1 MAQLTAQVISY
12 DEEFKRQVARLIR
25 ACGVPV
31 GIVEGRSAE
40 GIGPDLVVVDI
51 RSDSSSG
58 MAAIER
64 LRASSASLS
73 IFAVAA
79 SAEPDLILQSMRA
92 GANEFFPWN
101 AAEGS
106 QQARATEETFHGA
119 VRKTA
124 ARREAASAGAKP
136 PCVTHVVLGAKGGA
150 GTPTV
155 AVNCGVE
162 LARLTKRATLVVDLK
177 TCLGEVALFLGVRPR
192 FTVLDAIENLHRLD
206 KNFLTELVAKHK
218 SGLDILAGSEQFDRP
233 NAQDSGAVEE
243 LLRVVA
249 KAYDYVVID
258 AGNVINAIGVAALYA
273 ADTIFLVTNPDV
285 PSIRNA
291 QRLVERVRQLGAG
304 SERIKI
310 LLNRVSENHLIAP
323 KQIETALGY
332 GIHHTFSS
340 DYRTVSTALNSG
352 VPLALTNSTEIA
364 TQFDSFTRQLGA
376 GSERVKVL
384 LNRVSENHLIAPK
397 QIETALGY
405 GIHHTFSSDYRT
417 VSEALNSGVPLALTN
432 NSDIASQFGS
442 FTRQLVGRQDE
453 AKPEPE
459 KKRAFLG
466 LL

>member
-1 MAQLTAQVISY
+1 MAQLTAQVVSF
-12 DEEFKRQVARLIR
+12 DDEFKRQVARLVR

-51 RSDSSSG
+51 RSDASSG

-64 LRASSASLS
+64 LRAGSGTLA
-73 IFAVAA
+73 IFAIAA
-79 SAEPDLILQSMRA
+79 AAEPDLILQAMRA

-106 QQARATEETFHGA
+106 QAAHATEESFHGA
-119 VRKTA
+119 VRRTA

-136 PCVTHVVLGAKGGA
+136 PCVTHAFLGAKGGA
-150 GTPTV
+150 GTTTV

-162 LARLTKRATLVVDLK
+162 LARLTKRPTVVVDLK
-177 TCLGEVALFLGVRPR
+177 NCLGEVALFLGVRPR

-233 NAQDSGAVEE
+233 NAQDAGAVEE
-243 LLRVVA
+243 LLRVLA
-249 KAYDYVVID
+249 KTYDYVIID
-258 AGNVINAIGVAALYA
+258 AGNVINACVAAALYA

-291 QRLVERVRQLGAG
+291 QRLVDRVRQLGAG
-304 SERIKI
+304 SERVKV
-310 LLNRVSENHLIAP
+310 LLNRVSDQHLIAP

-332 GIHHTFSS
+332 GIHHSFAS

-352 VPLALTNSTEIA
+352 VPLSMSNNSEIA
-364 TQFDSFTRQLGA
+364 A
-376 GSERVKVL
+376 
-384 LNRVSENHLIAPK
+384 
-397 QIETALGY
+397 
-405 GIHHTFSSDYRT
+405 
-417 VSEALNSGVPLALTN
+417 
-432 NSDIASQFGS
+432 QFGS
-442 FTRQLVGRQDE
+442 FSRQLVGMADE
-453 AKPEPE
+453 VKPEPE
-459 KKRAFLG
+459 RRRAFLG
-466 LL
+466 VF

>member
-12 DEEFKRQVARLIR
+12 DEQFKQQAARLIR

-64 LRASSASLS
+64 LRASSTTLS

-106 QQARATEETFHGA
+106 QQARATEESFHGA

-124 ARREAASAGAKP
+124 ARRDAASAGAKP
-136 PCVTHVVLGAKGGA
+136 PCVTHVFLGAKGGA
-150 GTPTV
+150 GTTTV

-162 LARLTKRATLVVDLK
+162 LARLTKRPTLVVDLK
-177 TCLGEVALFLGVRPR
+177 SCLGEVALFLGVRPR

-206 KNFLTELVAKHK
+206 KNFLAELVAKHK

-233 NAQDSGAVEE
+233 NAQDAGAVEE
-243 LLRVVA
+243 LLRVVT
-249 KAYDYVVID
+249 KAYDYIVID
-258 AGNVINAIGVAALYA
+258 VGNVINPISAAALYA

-291 QRLVERVRQLGAG
+291 QRLVDRV
-304 SERIKI
+304 
-310 LLNRVSENHLIAP
+310 
-323 KQIETALGY
+323 
-332 GIHHTFSS
+332 
-340 DYRTVSTALNSG
+340 
-352 VPLALTNSTEIA
+352 
-364 TQFDSFTRQLGA
+364 RQLGA

-405 GIHHTFSSDYRT
+405 GIHHAFSSDYRT
-417 VSEALNSGVPLALTN
+417 VSTALNSGVPLALTN
-432 NSDIASQFGS
+432 STGIASEFDS
-442 FTRQLVGRQDE
+442 FTRQLVGMAE
-453 AKPEPE
+453 ESKAEPE
-459 KKRAFLG
+459 RKRASFLG
-466 LL
+466 MF